1 MNSFIPLSPLLKHRV
16 GRWEGY
22 EEVGR
27 IVGDER
33 QFQCKSVV
41 EQRLWGCKGANGGG
55 KWRQPSFV
63 QKKFKKSW
71 FKKKPFLL
79 LYEFSLCGE
88 LEMRGDGSR
97 GKVLDHLSCCI
108 LWISLWGKE
117 KGGFLQGEH
126 ENRGGRWI
134 KTCQRNRR
142 RREKLQE
149 QDLDRVA
156 THPRYSI
163 CLQLHSL
170 LLYFWSKMQVKNDC
184 SAPNRPCHWESMLL
198 CLLLS
203 LLYTAC
209 MSLCSRLRPRLG

>member
-1 MNSFIPLSPLLKHRV
+1 M
-16 GRWEGY
+16 
-22 EEVGR
+22 
-27 IVGDER
+27 
-33 QFQCKSVV
+33 
-41 EQRLWGCKGANGGG
+41 
-55 KWRQPSFV
+55 
-63 QKKFKKSW
+63 
-71 FKKKPFLL
+71 
-79 LYEFSLCGE
+79 YEFSLCGE
-88 LEMRGDGSR
+88 LEMRGDGSK

-184 SAPNRPCHWESMLL
+184 SASLFVTVTAIHGVHELVFAFETASWLMRLL
-198 CLLLS
+198 EGSTRLMIACIW
-203 LLYTAC
+203 YT
-209 MSLCSRLRPRLG
+209 SRLALRDLDNQWHKQPMGEKREEEGKEEELGKGGGGTQMERTVERHDIIFLPQ